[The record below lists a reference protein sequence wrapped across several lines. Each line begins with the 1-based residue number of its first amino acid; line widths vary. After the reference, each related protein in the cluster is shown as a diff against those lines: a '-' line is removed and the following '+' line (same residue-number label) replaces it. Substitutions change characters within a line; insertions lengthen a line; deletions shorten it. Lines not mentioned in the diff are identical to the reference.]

1 MLILAE
7 SMKEGERAMAHGFVD
22 QAIIDKVKI
31 GKGYVAAKYG
41 FRNHWY
47 PALLSDELE
56 EEQVAPAQICGEKII
71 FKRIDGK
78 VFCIKDQC
86 IHKGVPLS
94 KKVECYTK
102 GTITCWYH
110 GFTYRFEDG
119 VLNGIVGVPESNVI
133 GRKRV
138 RTYAVEERKGVIF
151 VFIGDE
157 DFTPPPLE
165 EDVPPDFLASD
176 RAIRGRRQ
184 DVNANWRIGAENGF
198 DSTHIFIHKDSI
210 LVEDADLALPL
221 GLVPLHNGAFE
232 TTEEEGGPKGVHD
245 IFSPETINPVFEGK
259 IDGETVRMGRPQG
272 KNMLPQTISI
282 WMPCSLRVMPW
293 PAPDLTQYEFYVP
306 IDGERHIYFQFLGK
320 TVTDEAEEAA
330 FDKEFRERW
339 VEKALIGFNKD
350 DIWAREANQEFYADD
365 TGWLRESLFEAD
377 GNIIRWR
384 KLADQHN
391 RGIQE
396 PRHVR

>member
-1 MLILAE
+1 
-7 SMKEGERAMAHGFVD
+7 MADGFVD
-22 QAIIDKVKI
+22 PAILDKVKI
-31 GKGYVAAKYG
+31 GRDYVAAKYG

-47 PALLSDELE
+47 PALLSDEVA
-56 EEQVAPAQICGEKII
+56 EEQVVPAQICGEKII

-78 VFCIKDQC
+78 VFAMKDQC
-86 IHKGVPLS
+86 VHKGVPLS
-94 KKVECYTK
+94 RKVECYTK
-102 GTITCWYH
+102 DTITCWYH

-133 GRKRV
+133 GRKRIK
-138 RTYAVEERKGVIF
+138 TYPVEEQKGILF

-157 DFTPPPLE
+157 DFAPPPLA
-165 EDVPPDFLASD
+165 EDVPPGFLD
-176 RAIRGRRQ
+176 EGFAIRGRRQ
-184 DVNANWRIGAENGF
+184 DVNSNWRIGAENGF

-232 TTEEEGGPKGVHD
+232 VTEAEGGPKGVHD
-245 IFSPETINPVFEGK
+245 HFTPETINPVFEGK
-259 IDGETVRMGRPQG
+259 IEGETVRMGRPQG
-272 KNMLPQTISI
+272 ANMLPQSISI
-282 WMPCSLRVMPW
+282 WMPCALRVMPW
-293 PAPDLTQYEFYVP
+293 PAPDLIQYEFYVP

-320 TVTDEAEEAA
+320 HVSTAEEEAA
-330 FDKEFRERW
+330 FEKDFNERW

-350 DIWAREANQEFYADD
+350 DIWAREANEEFYADD
-365 TGWLRESLFEAD
+365 TGWLREQLFEAD

-384 KLADQHN
+384 KLAHDHN

-396 PRHVR
+396 PQHVI